1 LLFVPASVNQLL
13 YGCNKPSTIASGFRT
28 PNQGKLMIF
37 RLFRKN
43 KVNQAIMVR
52 QYGILTTAARAP
64 AFFQAM
70 NVPDTVM
77 GRFETL
83 SIALI
88 LYFRRTSTA
97 DDEVKAIAQDIVEAF
112 FEDLDH
118 SMRELGIG
126 DTGVPKRMK
135 KLAGMFYGRL
145 DSYARALESS
155 DEDALE
161 AALLRNIHPENND
174 KTLSMRGLA
183 HYMLRAEEELKKVPE
198 SILRSGE
205 AHLAGVE
212 KEEA

>member
-1 LLFVPASVNQLL
+1 
-13 YGCNKPSTIASGFRT
+13 
-28 PNQGKLMIF
+28 MIF

-77 GRFETL
+77 GRFEML

-88 LYFRRTSTA
+88 LYFRRTSSA
-97 DDEVKAIAQDIVEAF
+97 SDEVRAIAQDIVEAF

-126 DTGVPKRMK
+126 DNGVPKRMK

-155 DEDALE
+155 DEIALE
-161 AALLRNIHPENND
+161 AALLRNIHPENTD

-183 HYMLRAEEELKKVPE
+183 HYMLKAEEELKKVPE

-205 AHLAGVE
+205 AQLAGVE
-212 KEEA
+212 QEEA

>member
-1 LLFVPASVNQLL
+1 
-13 YGCNKPSTIASGFRT
+13 
-28 PNQGKLMIF
+28 MIF

-43 KVNQAIMVR
+43 KVSQAIMVR
-52 QYGILTTAARAP
+52 QYGILTTAAREP
-64 AFFQAM
+64 AFFQTM

-77 GRFETL
+77 GRFEML

-88 LYFRRTSTA
+88 LYFRRTSTSGE
-97 DDEVKAIAQDIVEAF
+97 EVKVIAQDIVEAF

-126 DTGVPKRMK
+126 DNGVPKRMK

-145 DSYARALESS
+145 DSYARALENR
-155 DEDALE
+155 DEVALD
-161 AALLRNIHPENND
+161 AALRRNIHPENAD
-174 KTLSMRGLA
+174 ETLSMLSLA
-183 HYMLRAEEELKKVPE
+183 HYMLKAEEELKSVPE